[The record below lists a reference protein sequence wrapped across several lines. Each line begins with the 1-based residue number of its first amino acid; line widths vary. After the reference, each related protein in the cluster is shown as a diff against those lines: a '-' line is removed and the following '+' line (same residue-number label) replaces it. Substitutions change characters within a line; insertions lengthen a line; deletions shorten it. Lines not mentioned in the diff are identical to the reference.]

1 MATFQIFTYQ
11 FREDVA
17 GSQLD
22 MLDEA
27 YNQIDVKEMMER
39 KQDLFEAEWKNEKD
53 WVFKVGKTEYKHK
66 LLEHRDHIVVFRIAN
81 NKKLHKEQDF
91 HEVEIDHKP
100 SCMVIID
107 NRAHRQQIAIQ
118 SNKAFSSPVR
128 VGKILESVF
137 SERMKQ
143 HKLVVEI
150 NPRYEVREFWE
161 LVDRDP
167 NGVSYLKF
175 TFTPKNLPW
184 LIGDIKR
191 MFNDIG
197 ENFKAEPSLELKSFD
212 KAPLGVSKE
221 DDMLKELLEV
231 SAASG
236 KVILVK
242 MVDSRKTIKCGEKTN
257 IVQPLGD
264 NVMKHLD
271 DDNRRTQLVVVDST
285 WENVVEFVNEIKLLH
300 EGA

>member
-17 GSQLD
+17 GNQLD
-22 MLDEA
+22 AFNEA
-27 YNQIDVKEMMER
+27 YNQIDVKAMMER
-39 KQDLFEAEWKNEKD
+39 KQDLFEAEWKDEKN
-53 WVFKVGKTEYKHK
+53 WVFKVGNTEYKHK

-81 NKKLHKEQDF
+81 NKKFQGEQDF
-91 HEVEIDHKP
+91 HTVEIDHKP
-100 SCMVIID
+100 SCMVVID

-118 SNKAFSSPVR
+118 SNKAFSSPVQ
-128 VGKILESVF
+128 VGKILERVF

-150 NPRYEVREFWE
+150 NARYEVREFWE
-161 LVDRDP
+161 LVERDP

-184 LIGDIKR
+184 IVGDIKR
-191 MFNDIG
+191 MFNEIG

-212 KAPLGVSKE
+212 KAPLGVSRE
-221 DDMLKELLEV
+221 DDMLRELLEV

-236 KVILVK
+236 KVIMVR
-242 MVDSRKTIKCGEKTN
+242 MVDSRKIIKCGENTH
-257 IVQPLGD
+257 IVQPLD
-264 NVMKHLD
+264 DQVMKRLD
-271 DDNRRTQLVVVDST
+271 DDSRGTQMVVVDVA
-285 WENVVEFVNEIKLLH
+285 WEKVVEFVNEIKLLH
-300 EGA
+300 EA